1 MPSSEKR
8 TLRLEASREELSKN
22 FRQLTKPAD
31 VAELL
36 EIDYWLLLYFLYRI
50 PDSGKYH
57 TFNIKKRSTSSS
69 MRTISAPVNPLKI
82 IQRKLSDVLVS
93 IYSPKASVHGFT
105 EGRSILSNA
114 RRHVAQKFVLNI
126 DLADFFPSI
135 NFGRVR
141 GMFMGKPYEAN
152 DKVATVLAQICCF
165 NNQLPQGAPTSPIIS
180 NMICAKMDSELR
192 LLAQRNRCN
201 YTRYADDITFSTS
214 APKFPRQLATVMIED
229 SGNYI
234 QIGEQLNKTV
244 ESNGFLIN
252 PDKTRLQT
260 RTHRQ
265 EVTGLVTNEFPN
277 VKRHYIRQVRAML
290 HAWEKYGLEKA
301 EQEHFTKYRNRD
313 RNPHKE
319 HAERRLSYLDIL
331 QGKIEFIGAIRGRTD
346 FIYINLLTKLID
358 LEPTLANQIS
368 KVTSRLPIGVG
379 RRLHVITEGCTDW
392 MHMKAAFAE
401 YSRRG
406 LYADMVLEL
415 REEERDMGHGPL
427 LSNLKAYANLPPTGE
442 TVYVFVFDSDVRDV
456 NNEVNDGDTYREW
469 APNVFS
475 FSIPVPRHRSSTPLI
490 STEFYYQDSEI
501 MREDSNGRR
510 LYLSSEFDPHSK
522 RHNSLPNISCTDK
535 RQFGREV
542 IYIIDDGVFDPPRNN
557 IALPKK
563 HFAKYVLDQESNFN
577 DFNFSSFSLIFDQL
591 LSILSSSSP

>member
-1 MPSSEKR
+1 
-8 TLRLEASREELSKN
+8 
-22 FRQLTKPAD
+22 
-31 VAELL
+31 
-36 EIDYWLLLYFLYRI
+36 
-50 PDSGKYH
+50 
-57 TFNIKKRSTSSS
+57 
-69 MRTISAPVNPLKI
+69 MRTISAPTNSLKI
-82 IQRKLSDVLVS
+82 IQRKLSEVLVS
-93 IYSPKASVHGFT
+93 IYSPKAPVQGFC

-141 GMFMGKPYEAN
+141 GMFMGKPYELN
-152 DKVATVLAQICCF
+152 NKVATVLAQICCF
-165 NNQLPQGAPTSPIIS
+165 NNQLPQGAPTSPIVS

-214 APKFPRQLATVMIED
+214 APKFPRQLATVIMED
-229 SGNYI
+229 SGNYV
-234 QIGEQLNKTV
+234 QLGEQLIKIIEV
-244 ESNGFLIN
+244 NGFRVN
-252 PDKTRLQT
+252 PDKIRLQT

-277 VKRHYIRQVRAML
+277 VKRHYIRQIRAML
-290 HAWEKYGLEKA
+290 HAWDKYGLEKA
-301 EQEHFTKYRNRD
+301 EQEHFAKYRTRD

-319 HAERRLSYLDIL
+319 HAKRRLSYSNVLL
-331 QGKIEFIGAIRGRTD
+331 GKIEFIGAIRGRTD

-442 TVYVFVFDSDVRDV
+442 TLYVFVFDSDVRDV
-456 NNEVNDGDTYREW
+456 NNQVNDGDTYREW

-522 RHNSLPNISCTDK
+522 RHNLLTNISCTDK